1 MIVLDQNFFEKY
13 HLEIEKRTMVEKQT
27 MRHYKSTSLHYSLEE
42 KFPKAF
48 TKPFDDTKKQENNR
62 ALIDDSRKCNR
73 ISPRLYTA
81 RGFNACEIKEPFL
94 DIWAGTTKRF
104 GIQKTGMP
112 VSIRGPESDDT
123 VQMIRDST
131 DTYNAQKSITSSES
145 LVHVFTQ
152 EFASMFL
159 SYFYF
164 I

>member
-1 MIVLDQNFFEKY
+1 MDQNFFEKY
-13 HLEIEKRTMVEKQT
+13 NLEIERRTIVEKQT
-27 MRHYKSTSLHYSLEE
+27 MRHYKSTSLNYSLEE

-48 TKPFDDTKKQENNR
+48 TKPFDDTKKSENNR
-62 ALIDDSRKCNR
+62 ALIDHSRKCNR

-81 RGFNACEIKEPFL
+81 RGFNACKIKEPFL
-94 DIWAGTTKRF
+94 DIWTGITKRF
-104 GIQKTGMP
+104 GTQKTSMP
-112 VSIRGPESDDT
+112 ASIRGTESDDT
-123 VQMIRDST
+123 VKKIRDST
-131 DTYNAQKSITSSES
+131 DTYNAQKSIISSES

>member
-1 MIVLDQNFFEKY
+1 
-13 HLEIEKRTMVEKQT
+13 MVEKQT
-27 MRHYKSTSLHYSLEE
+27 MRHYKSTSLHYSFEE

-48 TKPFDDTKKQENNR
+48 TNPFDDTKKHENNR

-73 ISPRLYTA
+73 ISHCLYTA

-104 GIQKTGMP
+104 GKQKANMP
-112 VSIRGPESDDT
+112 ASIRGTESDDN
-123 VQMIRDST
+123 VQKIRDST
-131 DTYNAQKSITSSES
+131 DTYNAQKSIISSES

>member
-1 MIVLDQNFFEKY
+1 MDQNFFEKY
-13 HLEIEKRTMVEKQT
+13 YLEIERRTIVEKLT
-27 MRHYKSTSLHYSLEE
+27 MRHYKSTSLHYSLVE
-42 KFPKAF
+42 KFPKTF
-48 TKPFDDTKKQENNR
+48 TKPFDDTKKSEN
-62 ALIDDSRKCNR
+62 NR
-73 ISPRLYTA
+73 ISPCLYTA

-104 GIQKTGMP
+104 GIQKTSFP
-112 VSIRGPESDDT
+112 VSIRGTESDDT
-123 VQMIRDST
+123 VQKIRDST

-152 EFASMFL
+152 EFASMFF